1 MGRLHC
7 LQAGLESMSLL
18 LLCSLLFLGSALLTG
33 LIRLT
38 AQRAQLIDVPVSRS
52 AHQHPVPVGGGISI
66 AVCVLLPTVYYYMD
80 GLIPANEFAA
90 ILSSLVIACIG
101 IVDDIRPLNLRWRIP
116 GQFLASSFVVYC
128 LGDVPAIDFG
138 LFLFPESMLLNVL
151 AVFALVWLLNLFN
164 FMDGIDGIAASE
176 LIAVTL
182 LSLVIVI
189 HSDDVLSLL
198 CASLGA
204 GAAGF
209 LLWNWAPAKI
219 FMGDVGSSFIG
230 FTLGIMALLSMFH
243 GSMTVW
249 AWVLLLGVFIV
260 DATLTLAIRFRR
272 GQRWYDGHA
281 SHAYQNAARHYKSH
295 AKVTITVLL
304 INLFWLGPLAWLS
317 LQYPEL
323 GLGFTVLGLLPLIF
337 LAMRFGAGEEQFSK

>member
-1 MGRLHC
+1 MEPSHC
-7 LQAGLESMSLL
+7 LLAGPKSMSLL
-18 LLCSLLFLGSALLTG
+18 LLCSLLFFGSAILTG
-33 LIRLT
+33 LIRAVARRT
-38 AQRAQLIDVPVSRS
+38 HLIDVPVSRS
-52 AHQHPVPVGGGISI
+52 AHSRPVPIGGGISI
-66 AVCVLLPTVYYYMD
+66 VVCVVFTIVYYYVD

-90 ILSSLVIACIG
+90 LLAAVLIASIG
-101 IVDDIRPLNLRWRIP
+101 IIDDIKPLNLRWRLP
-116 GQFLASSFVVYC
+116 AQFIASLFVVYC

-138 LFLFPESMLLNVL
+138 FFHFPESILLNVI

-176 LIAVTL
+176 LIAVNL
-182 LSLVIVI
+182 LSVLIVVN
-189 HSDDVLSLL
+189 SDDVLSLL
-198 CASLGA
+198 SVSLAAAA
-204 GAAGF
+204 GGF
-209 LLWNWAPAKI
+209 LLWNWSPAKI

-249 AWVLLLGVFIV
+249 TWVLLLGAFIV
-260 DATLTLAIRFRR
+260 DATLTLTIRIRR

-295 AKVTITVLL
+295 AKVTITLLL

-317 LQYPEL
+317 LQYPEM
-323 GLGFTVLGLLPLIF
+323 GLGITIVGLLPLAF
-337 LAMRFGAGEEQFSK
+337 LAKRFGAGEEQFC